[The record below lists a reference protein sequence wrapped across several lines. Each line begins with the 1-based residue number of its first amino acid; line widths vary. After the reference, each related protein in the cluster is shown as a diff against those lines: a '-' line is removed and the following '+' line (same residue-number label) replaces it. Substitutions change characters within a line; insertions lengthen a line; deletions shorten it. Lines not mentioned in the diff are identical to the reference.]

1 MRCPK
6 CGFLE
11 DKVIDSRVT
20 KEGGI
25 VRRRRECARCAN
37 RFTTQEEIVPTEIV
51 VVKRDQ
57 SREDFD
63 PRKIREGVKRAL
75 WKRPVA
81 DGDREQLLRRIC
93 QRLELLGEREIP
105 SAAIGEIAMAELRRL
120 DEVAYVRFASVYRQ
134 FEDIGEFVK
143 EIRGLTRKPKAN
155 D

>member
-1 MRCPK
+1 M
-6 CGFLE
+6 
-11 DKVIDSRVT
+11 
-20 KEGGI
+20 
-25 VRRRRECARCAN
+25 
-37 RFTTQEEIVPTEIV
+37 
-51 VVKRDQ
+51 
-57 SREDFD
+57 
-63 PRKIREGVKRAL
+63 
-75 WKRPVA
+75 A